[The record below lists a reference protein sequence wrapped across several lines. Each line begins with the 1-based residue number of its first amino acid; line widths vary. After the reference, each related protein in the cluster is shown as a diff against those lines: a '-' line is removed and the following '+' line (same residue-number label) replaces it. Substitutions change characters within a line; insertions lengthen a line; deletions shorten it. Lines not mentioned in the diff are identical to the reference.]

1 MRFVTVLLV
10 GTMSIGG
17 VRELW
22 KSIQWR
28 TNSLSANRR
37 GVKAYGA
44 KKYGEAAAAFNES
57 DGLKPSAASA
67 FDLGTSQIAA
77 GRREDGSASL
87 TRALADPK
95 LRPDA
100 LYNRGTSALLA
111 KAYDNAIRDYSDA
124 LRQRPGDA
132 AAKRNL
138 EIALAQREAAR
149 RAQQQQQQG
158 NQPSSGPRPDQQ
170 QPAPGDND
178 QQRRD
183 SEADVDRL
191 LRSVQQQEQEE
202 LSRMRRSAKGEP
214 RKVGW

>member
-1 MRFVTVLLV
+1 MRFVTLLLV

-22 KSIQWR
+22 ESIQWR

-57 DGLKPSAASA
+57 DGLRPSAASA
-67 FDLGTSQIAA
+67 FDLGTAQIAA

-138 EIALAQREAAR
+138 EIALAQKEAAR

-158 NQPSSGPRPDQQ
+158 HQPSSGPKPDHE

-202 LSRMRRSAKGEP
+202 LSRMRRSLKGEP